1 MIRDPLRVLV
11 VSWVLLG
18 STWLFEP
25 AVAGPTALAAET
37 PPAKPT
43 ESLPRWTE
51 LTPSQHAALAPLR
64 HDWSTIDADRKRKW
78 LEVASK
84 FPSMTPDD
92 RSRVQDRMAEWAR
105 LSPAER
111 GRARLQFQETR
122 KLSPK
127 DRHERWE
134 AYQSLPPEQRRA
146 LASAATAAPK
156 GSSPQSHP
164 APGASASGPRVVAPT
179 VVQAKPGA
187 STLLVSKTPAAAP
200 HVRPQ
205 PGSPKIATQ
214 RQDVDPA
221 TLLPIRG
228 PQAAVAAAPA
238 ASEADT
244 RTQ

>member
-11 VSWVLLG
+11 VLWALLSSAWAIAAAAASQG
-18 STWLFEP
+18 AQP
-25 AVAGPTALAAET
+25 ADVISSRTA
-37 PPAKPT
+37 
-43 ESLPRWTE
+43 ESGPRWND
-51 LTPSQHAALAPLR
+51 LTSTQHAALAPLR
-64 HDWSTIDADRKRKW
+64 QDWSTIDADRKRKW

-146 LASAATAAPK
+146 LASAAAAAPK
-156 GSSPQSHP
+156 GSSALSPQ

-187 STLLVSKTPAAAP
+187 STLLVSKTPSVAP
-200 HVRPQ
+200 HVRTH